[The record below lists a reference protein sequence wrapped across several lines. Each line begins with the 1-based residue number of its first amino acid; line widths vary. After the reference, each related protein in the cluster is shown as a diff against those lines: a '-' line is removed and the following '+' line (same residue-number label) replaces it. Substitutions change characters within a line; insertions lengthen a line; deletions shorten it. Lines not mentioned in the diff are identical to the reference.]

1 MNGLFYCSFLLMR
14 TFVTML
20 AAYWNKLPWY
30 LKNKYII
37 TMISFVMWLA
47 FFDQHNLINQVEFKA
62 ELYKLNQDKDYYQH
76 EIVQIKEDLQELL
89 SDNRKLE
96 KFARERYYM
105 KKTNEEIFVFVDE
118 HAAESSH

>member
-1 MNGLFYCSFLLMR
+1 
-14 TFVTML
+14 
-20 AAYWNKLPWY
+20 
-30 LKNKYII
+30 
-37 TMISFVMWLA
+37 MISFVMWLA

-118 HAAESSH
+118 DAAESSH